1 MASSEHKD
9 DPALAA
15 IAEAAIRDDATQA
28 TTVTSST
35 PSNRPDGTTSP
46 NIKQEGH

>member
-15 IAEAAIRDDATQA
+15 IAKAAIRDDGTHAPDM
-28 TTVTSST
+28 TSSK
-35 PSNRPDGTTSP
+35 PGNREDGTTSP